1 MAWQGWKLW
10 GVAGIYPF
18 ICHDH
23 LLRMVFCMYGFL
35 LPAYQNQ
42 NTLIMVAILLADL
55 IVIFILYP
63 VTYLYGAVSGT
74 LSGLLWSYGPQL
86 IYSNWKMA
94 WSLCSST
101 VIEMPVSSDTRELI
115 WKCPYCRSMNGV
127 FPDVCRSCGM
137 FNGFS
142 ASDAS
147 IMNSPQSS
155 LISRMPNS
163 ELDRRDLVWNC
174 ESCTF
179 ENEVFV
185 PVCEI
190 CGAPNLMFD

>member
-1 MAWQGWKLW
+1 MLFTYIRFPQFVEDPCTPKKHFDLKQWFLSLFNHANKRQFAYQIVSILWKGTLLEGCIGSRRFASIILKLLLVDEGMILMAWQGWKLW

-23 LLRMVFCMYGFL
+23 LLRMVFC
-35 LPAYQNQ
+35 
-42 NTLIMVAILLADL
+42 I
-55 IVIFILYP
+55 
-63 VTYLYGAVSGT
+63 
-74 LSGLLWSYGPQL
+74 
-86 IYSNWKMA
+86 
-94 WSLCSST
+94 
-101 VIEMPVSSDTRELI
+101 
-115 WKCPYCRSMNGV
+115 SMNGV
-127 FPDVCRSCGM
+127 FPNVCRSCGM

>member
-1 MAWQGWKLW
+1 MGVELKLHFSVCLRSSTSW
-10 GVAGIYPF
+10 RVGRFV
-18 ICHDH
+18 
-23 LLRMVFCMYGFL
+23 LRMGMGIPVTVFL
-35 LPAYQNQ
+35 LAVMLFTYIRFPQFVEDPCTPKKHFDLKQWFLSLFNHANKRQFAYQ
-42 NTLIMVAILLADL
+42 IVSILWK
-55 IVIFILYP
+55 
-63 VTYLYGAVSGT
+63 GT
-74 LSGLLWSYGPQL
+74 LLEGCIGS
-86 IYSNWKMA
+86 
-94 WSLCSST
+94 
-101 VIEMPVSSDTRELI
+101 R
-115 WKCPYCRSMNGV
+115 RSMNGV
-127 FPDVCRSCGM
+127 FPNVCRSCGM